1 MIMKQQNRH
10 GSPEG
15 FDIDYYILLDVRN
28 EAAVAGL
35 AVKDFRTY
43 YYNNRAYTTLY
54 KQISKD
60 RSLEEYCVRMQQSAN
75 NKLIALGIFLL
86 LVVVCL
92 AGYYILYLR
101 HRLHYRYN
109 MEQVFEIN
117 QSIFSV
123 AQPGDEE
130 ESNVAEDI
138 LKKLSEEMNELF
150 PIADMALAL
159 YDEKPHLCII
169 FSVKKERTKICVTGW
184 NAVLKRN

>member
-1 MIMKQQNRH
+1 MLSIANDYANWVYDCNVNARYQEALVYADSVLYYMNLHYLKYSKRKYPLLKLYRDDYEAAEQTWLAQ
-10 GSPEG
+10 G
-15 FDIDYYILLDVRN
+15 FDTDYYILLDVRN

-130 ESNVAEDI
+130 KV
-138 LKKLSEEMNELF
+138 M
-150 PIADMALAL
+150 
-159 YDEKPHLCII
+159 
-169 FSVKKERTKICVTGW
+169 
-184 NAVLKRN
+184 